1 MFSLDGLGSPQVN
14 CRKLCLGE
22 MSHLF
27 RLVPMANLSPGRTNS
42 FPWRRS
48 SSLPATTERGRG
60 DARQLA
66 QVRPFIKPMRLKES
80 HENGVVIFAL
90 SGAIDLHYAPT
101 LRSLFQSK
109 LNERCPALIVDLSA
123 VDFIDST
130 GLATLI
136 EYHRDTG
143 AHGGVFSLAGI
154 NPNLKAIFDVVQFH
168 KLLAIFPTVSEAKAA
183 IKRRQVPPYMA
194 DEPASS

>member
-1 MFSLDGLGSPQVN
+1 
-14 CRKLCLGE
+14 
-22 MSHLF
+22 
-27 RLVPMANLSPGRTNS
+27 
-42 FPWRRS
+42 
-48 SSLPATTERGRG
+48 
-60 DARQLA
+60 
-66 QVRPFIKPMRLKES
+66 MRLKES

-136 EYHRDTG
+136 EYHRDAG
-143 AHGGVFSLAGI
+143 SHGGIFTLAGI
-154 NPNLKAIFDVVQFH
+154 NPNLKAIFDVVQFD
-168 KLLAIFPTVSEAKAA
+168 KVLAIFATVQEAKAA
-183 IKRRQVPPYMA
+183 IKQGRVPPYMA
-194 DEPASS
+194 DEPATS

>member
-1 MFSLDGLGSPQVN
+1 
-14 CRKLCLGE
+14 
-22 MSHLF
+22 
-27 RLVPMANLSPGRTNS
+27 
-42 FPWRRS
+42 
-48 SSLPATTERGRG
+48 
-60 DARQLA
+60 
-66 QVRPFIKPMRLKES
+66 MRLKES

-136 EYHRDTG
+136 EYHRD
-143 AHGGVFSLAGI
+143 AAAYGGSVIVAGL
-154 NPNLKAIFDVVQFH
+154 NANLKGIVVVAQFV
-168 KLLAIFPTVSEAKAA
+168 KVMALFLFVGDAK
-183 IKRRQVPPYMA
+183 
-194 DEPASS
+194 